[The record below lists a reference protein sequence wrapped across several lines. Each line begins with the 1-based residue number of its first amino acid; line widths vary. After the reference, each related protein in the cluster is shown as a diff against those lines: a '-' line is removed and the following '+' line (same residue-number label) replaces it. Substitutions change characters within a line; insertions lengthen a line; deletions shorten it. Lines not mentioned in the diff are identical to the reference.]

1 MLVCEKLRVAGIF
14 TRQAAAVLY
23 AMALN
28 GINYEAA
35 RDAYADFAGLAPEQL
50 QAALC
55 YDTLKAGYDIS
66 PGELFAQ
73 LLGEVRP

>member
-1 MLVCEKLRVAGIF
+1 MSVCEKLRVAGIV

-28 GINYEAA
+28 DISYEAA
-35 RDAYADFAGLAPEQL
+35 RDAYADYMGIASEQL

-55 YDTLKAGYDIS
+55 YDTLNAGHDIS
-66 PGELFAQ
+66 PEELFSQ
-73 LLGEVRP
+73 LMGEVRP